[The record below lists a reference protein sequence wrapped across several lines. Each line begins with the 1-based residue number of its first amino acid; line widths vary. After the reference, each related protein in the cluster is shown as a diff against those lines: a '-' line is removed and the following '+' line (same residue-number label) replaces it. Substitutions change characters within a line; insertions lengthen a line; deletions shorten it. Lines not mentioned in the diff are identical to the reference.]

1 MVEIMLVSKEGQRF
15 KLECKSMDE
24 VSDTVLRWR
33 DKYVDY
39 QQYGYEIETI
49 KDYNS

>member
-1 MVEIMLVSKEGQRF
+1 
-15 KLECKSMDE
+15 MDE

-39 QQYGYEIETI
+39 HQYGYEIETI